1 MITKYVDFTAV
12 YLYLGL
18 LNSKAH
24 ITARKDI
31 YHMQSQLAFSDVVN
45 VRFRDLDAQGHLYF
59 ANYLVYGDE
68 VLGAYME
75 ELGLNIMDPLI
86 APCLI
91 FTVNIH
97 CDYLNEIGGNSVV
110 RVAAGYS
117 RLGTSSAD
125 AVFELYNNA
134 DGVLLAKGGVT
145 QVFVDPTTRKSI
157 PIPSFYKA
165 NILERQPQLA
175 AAI

>member
-1 MITKYVDFTAV
+1 MT
-12 YLYLGL
+12 
-18 LNSKAH
+18 
-24 ITARKDI
+24 
-31 YHMQSQLAFSDVVN
+31 SQLPFSETVK

-68 VLGAYME
+68 VLGSYME

-97 CDYLNEIGGNSVV
+97 CDYVNEIGGDSNVK
-110 RVAAGYS
+110 VAVGYS

-134 DGVLLAKGGVT
+134 DGTLLAKGGLT
-145 QVFVDPTTRKSI
+145 QVFVDPKTRKSI
-157 PIPSFYKA
+157 PIPAFYKT

-175 AAI
+175 N

>member
-1 MITKYVDFTAV
+1 MT
-12 YLYLGL
+12 
-18 LNSKAH
+18 
-24 ITARKDI
+24 
-31 YHMQSQLAFSDVVN
+31 SQLPFSEIVK

-68 VLGAYME
+68 ILGSYME

-97 CDYLNEIGGNSVV
+97 CDYVNEIGGDSNVK
-110 RVAAGYS
+110 VAVGYS

-125 AVFELYNNA
+125 AVFELYNDA
-134 DGVLLAKGGVT
+134 DGTLLAKGGLT
-145 QVFVDPTTRKSI
+145 QVFVDPKTRKSI
-157 PIPSFYKA
+157 PIPAFYKN

-175 AAI
+175 N